1 MARWVPSPVPVSFRR
16 PAPAMRRWGTSAT
29 HCDAEVQ
36 SPRGYR
42 APRLDTHHGHTVP
55 VRCCGT
61 LRRAAAL
68 AGTCGA
74 IPRLIQSIWGRPH
87 KCTERSTRGYASC
100 VVPSML
106 ESKGGCHAPRSMVGD
121 GLGCSNPM
129 TGIPSPIV
137 VQRYNEC
144 FHSWCQMELRPVHG
158 QFGIQALTSGRKSED
173 TRAGRLALMRLATD
187 EPLVKRHAFGLSP
200 FYLFSNRR
208 G

>member
-1 MARWVPSPVPVSFRR
+1 M
-16 PAPAMRRWGTSAT
+16 
-29 HCDAEVQ
+29 
-36 SPRGYR
+36 
-42 APRLDTHHGHTVP
+42 
-55 VRCCGT
+55 
-61 LRRAAAL
+61 RRAAAL

-74 IPRLIQSIWGRPH
+74 RPRLISNRISIDSGSNSQMHREFDSGLLQLRDPERAEIKRRLPRPP
-87 KCTERSTRGYASC
+87 
-100 VVPSML
+100 V
-106 ESKGGCHAPRSMVGD
+106 MVGD

-187 EPLVKRHAFGLSP
+187 EPSVKRHAFGLSP

>member
-1 MARWVPSPVPVSFRR
+1 MQIQPNWRIRFQTKCNHNLNRKPSSQIE
-16 PAPAMRRWGTSAT
+16 S
-29 HCDAEVQ
+29 
-36 SPRGYR
+36 
-42 APRLDTHHGHTVP
+42 
-55 VRCCGT
+55 
-61 LRRAAAL
+61 
-68 AGTCGA
+68 
-74 IPRLIQSIWGRPH
+74 QSIPGRTH
-87 KCTERSTRGYASC
+87 KCTESSTRGCSSC
-100 VVPSML
+100 ATPSVL
-106 ESKGGCHAPRSMVGD
+106 RSKGGCHAPRSMVGD

-187 EPLVKRHAFGLSP
+187 EPSVKRHAFGLSP